1 MMKLNVSVPVSV
13 FREGKH
19 YIAYTPVLD
28 VSASGKDY
36 TQVVKRFHEVVAIFF
51 EEVMKK
57 GALEEV
63 LTNLGWREIKKQWMP
78 PVLISQESQRIE
90 LAIK

>member
-1 MMKLNVSVPVSV
+1 MHKLNVQVPVSI

-28 VSASGKDY
+28 LSTSGKDY
-36 TQVVKRFHEVVAIFF
+36 TQAVKRFHEVTAIFF
-51 EEVMKK
+51 EEVTKK
-57 GALEEV
+57 GTLEEV
-63 LTNLGWREIKKQWMP
+63 LTNLGWQKTKKQWVP

-90 LAIK
+90 FAVK

>member
-1 MMKLNVSVPVSV
+1 MNLNVQVPVSI

-36 TQVVKRFHEVVAIFF
+36 TQAIKRFHEVVVIFF

-57 GALEEV
+57 GALKEV
-63 LTNLGWREIKKQWMP
+63 LTNLGWREIKKQWKP
-78 PVLISQESQRIE
+78 PMLIAQESQRIE